1 MKETELQLVVKEKNL
16 GSLVTNA
23 LTIKEKIEKQLPS
36 YKAENYSIENIKQAE
51 DDRALLNNTAKAL
64 NKQRIDLEK
73 EFMAP
78 FDTFKSVVTDT
89 CNLIKEASL
98 KLDEI
103 VKTKEQE
110 EKDNKKSEIQK
121 YFNDNL
127 GSLKDLINLEKIF
140 NDRWLNKTYKIEDIY
155 KEIDTE
161 FKKITDCLSTIESL
175 KSKYEVELKNHYI
188 ETLDLAGTIIRNNE
202 LLEKEAKLVEQSK
215 LAEIEKV
222 KQEEKQL
229 QEASTEK
236 VITNVIDPVET
247 YILKITTKRSKHQAL
262 KIFLETNKMST
273 INNETGKVIV

>member
-1 MKETELQLVVKEKNL
+1 MKENELQLVVKEKNL

-23 LTIKEKIEKQLPS
+23 LTIKEKIEKQLPN

-64 NKQRIDLEK
+64 NQQRIDLEK
-73 EFMAP
+73 EFMTP
-78 FDTFKSVVTDT
+78 FDTFKTIVTDT
-89 CNLIKEASL
+89 CNLIKEASS

-103 VKTKEQE
+103 VKAKEQE
-110 EKDNKKSEIQK
+110 EKDNKKSDIQK
-121 YFNDNL
+121 YFDENL

-161 FKKITDCLSTIESL
+161 FKKIRESLTTIESL

-188 ETLDLAGTIIRNNE
+188 ETLDLAGTIIKNNA
-202 LLEKEAKLVEQSK
+202 LLEKEAQLVEQSK

-222 KQEEKQL
+222 KQEEKVL
-229 QEASTEK
+229 VETSTKKIE
-236 VITNVIDPVET
+236 INVIDPVET
-247 YILKITTKRSKHQAL
+247 YILKITTERSKHQAL
-262 KIFLETNKMST
+262 KIFLETNKMNT

>member
-78 FDTFKSVVTDT
+78 FDTFKSIVDDT
-89 CNLIKEASL
+89 CKLIKEASS

-110 EKDNKKSEIQK
+110 EKDEKRTNIQK
-121 YFNDNL
+121 YFDDNL

-161 FKKITDCLSTIESL
+161 LKKIRDCLSTVESL

-202 LLEKEAKLVEQSK
+202 LLEKETKLVEQSK

-236 VITNVIDPVET
+236 VITNVIDPEET
-247 YILKITTKRSKHQAL
+247 YTLKITGKRSQMVAL
-262 KIFLETNKMST
+262 REFLKTNEMPF
-273 INNETGKVIV
+273 EKVE

>member
-1 MKETELQLVVKEKNL
+1 MKENELQLVVKEKNL

-23 LTIKEKIEKQLPS
+23 LTIKEKIEKQLPN

-121 YFNDNL
+121 YFDKNL
-127 GSLKDLINLEKIF
+127 GSLKDLITLEKIF
-140 NDRWLNKTYKIEDIY
+140 NDRYLNKTYKIEDIY
-155 KEIDTE
+155 KELDET
-161 FKKITDCLSTIESL
+161 FKKVKEDLSTIESL
-175 KSKYEVELKNHYI
+175 KSKYEVELKNSYLRD
-188 ETLDLAGTIIRNNE
+188 LDLSNAIKLNNE
-202 LLEKEAKLVEQSK
+202 LLEKETKLVEQSK

-222 KQEEKQL
+222 KQEEKVL
-229 QEASTEK
+229 VETSTKKIE
-236 VITNVIDPVET
+236 INVIDPVET
-247 YILKITTKRSKHQAL
+247 YILKITTERSKHQAL
-262 KIFLETNKMST
+262 KIFLETNKMNT